1 MDDTILS
8 RRRFIQVGLCGSAVL
23 LIPAAP
29 LGCGD
34 DGPQEIKPGQ
44 GGTAPPATE
53 EGRFFDNDQYEAIEA
68 LTGLIIPED
77 EDPGAIS
84 ARVVDYID
92 FLLGA
97 FKVDPPRIYAAGP
110 FSGRHGGENG
120 FSVYLPLSRV
130 KEISWRVRI
139 EGSMKAVPDW
149 ERLTGRDH
157 IKGLQ
162 DIYKDGIEDMNNLS
176 QSFYQADFKDLTPG
190 EQEYVWR
197 NLEAEFRDVAFEH
210 TVEGMYGA
218 PEYGGNAGLVGWK
231 YIHYEGDRQPIGYT
245 RRQMEEPDEQYASS
259 SLDAKGIEEATEFL
273 KAIVRHGQAK
283 HPQS

>member
-23 LIPAAP
+23 LIPVAP

-34 DGPQEIKPGQ
+34 DAQQEGKRGQ
-44 GGTAPPATE
+44 DGTSPSAAE
-53 EGRFFDNDQYEAIEA
+53 EGRFFDNDQYETIEA
-68 LTGLIIPED
+68 LAGLIIPED
-77 EDPGAIS
+77 EHPGAVT

-130 KEISWRVRI
+130 KEIAWRNYI
-139 EGSMKAVPDW
+139 EGSQGIP
-149 ERLTGRDH
+149 EREFNGPVA
-157 IKGLQ
+157 GLQ
-162 DIYKDGIEDMNNLS
+162 EIYTKGIEEMNTLS
-176 QSFYQADFKDLTPG
+176 ERFFQADFKDLNPWK
-190 EQEYVWR
+190 QEYVWKR
-197 NLEAEFRDVAFEH
+197 LEAEFRDIAFEH
-210 TVEGMYGA
+210 AVEGMYGA
-218 PEYGGNAGLVGWK
+218 PEYGGNADLVGWK

-245 RRQMEEPDEQYASS
+245 RKQTEEPDEESASS
-259 SLDAKGIEEATEFL
+259 SLGAEGIEEATAFL
-273 KAIVRHGQAK
+273 RALVRHRQGKA
-283 HPQS
+283 